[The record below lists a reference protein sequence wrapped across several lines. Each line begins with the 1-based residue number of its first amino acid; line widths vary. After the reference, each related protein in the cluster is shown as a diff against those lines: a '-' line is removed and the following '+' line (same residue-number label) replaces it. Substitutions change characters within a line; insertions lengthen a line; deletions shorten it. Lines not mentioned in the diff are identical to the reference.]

1 MGTVLNRKVK
11 RDENK
16 PETTNNLVS
25 NNEIDEEQLSVKE
38 KQMRIFKLNTSILL
52 HERNKYVFLATVSED
67 ALKMKTPL
75 SDMVA
80 YLLIKK
86 LYIMIS

>member
-11 RDENK
+11 REENK

-25 NNEIDEEQLSVKE
+25 NNEIDEEQLSSKE

-52 HERNKYVFLATVSED
+52 HE
-67 ALKMKTPL
+67 
-75 SDMVA
+75 
-80 YLLIKK
+80 
-86 LYIMIS
+86 